1 MAESASVIHK
11 DSFLDTVWARLIA
24 ALVAICG
31 IALFFATNEVSLP
44 GSGADTAG
52 AGNAGFQQCLDERL
66 AAVEKLAKEA
76 GFTVKQ
82 KQLKELR
89 AAETCRNLGAA
100 Q

>member
-1 MAESASVIHK
+1 MTESTSVVHK
-11 DSFLDTVWARLIA
+11 DSFFDTIWARLIA
-24 ALVAICG
+24 ALIAICG

-44 GSGADTAG
+44 GFDTGTAG

-66 AAVEKLAKEA
+66 AAVEKLAKEV

-82 KQLKELR
+82 VELAELR
-89 AAETCRNLGAA
+89 VTETCRNLGAA

>member
-11 DSFLDTVWARLIA
+11 DSFLDTIWARLLA
-24 ALVAICG
+24 ALVAIG
-31 IALFFATNEVSLP
+31 GVALFVATNQATLS
-44 GSGADTAG
+44 GSGTEMAG
-52 AGNAGFQQCLDERL
+52 AGNGTYRQCLDERL

-82 KQLKELR
+82 IELAEAR

>member
-1 MAESASVIHK
+1 MKESASVVHK
-11 DSFLDTVWARLIA
+11 DSFFDTLWARLIA
-24 ALVAICG
+24 VLVAIGG

-44 GSGADTAG
+44 GSDADTAG
-52 AGNAGFQQCLDERL
+52 GGNAGYQQCLDERL

-82 KQLKELR
+82 IELAELR